1 MTRNSFLLFVVSTHT
16 YTRTRTRNTRP
27 EEQGRATGQVLRNRT
42 AVPGYSSIEVTAG
55 HLPRFSPGRL
65 GACFAPVAPG
75 GETPPGG
82 STAATVA
89 CPCYNSGFSAPG
101 AQGLVFPVAA
111 RGGGSAPWLF
121 YYGVCRRN
129 DMGTWEG
136 GIVSSRLGERARAPL
151 RACAS
156 EWVVVESGG
165 CFWLV
170 RGCMGWW

>member
-89 CPCYNSGFSAPG
+89 CPCYNFRIFSPGRPG
-101 AQGLVFPVAA
+101 ARFPC
-111 RGGGSAPWLF
+111 RRPGGG
-121 YYGVCRRN
+121 GR
-129 DMGTWEG
+129 
-136 GIVSSRLGERARAPL
+136 PL
-151 RACAS
+151 AVLLWCVPS
-156 EWVVVESGG
+156 Q
-165 CFWLV
+165 
-170 RGCMGWW
+170 